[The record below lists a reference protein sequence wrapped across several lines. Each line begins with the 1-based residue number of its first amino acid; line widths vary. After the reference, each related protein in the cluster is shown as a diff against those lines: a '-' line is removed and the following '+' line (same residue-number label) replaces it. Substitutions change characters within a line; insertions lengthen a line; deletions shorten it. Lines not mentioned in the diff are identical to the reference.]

1 MIDNKREALNQRLLH
16 AAKQRCR
23 HLSRRQVE
31 DLKVDGSIL
40 ISDLP
45 VLQAAHR
52 MAVPELV
59 KFLRHCPLC
68 STFGLSEEE
77 LLQKY
82 KRAQML
88 DIINMAIL
96 EKLQ

>member
-1 MIDNKREALNQRLLH
+1 MIDNKREALTHRLLL
-16 AAKQRCR
+16 AAKQRCKR
-23 HLSRRQVE
+23 LTKRQVE
-31 DLKVDGSIL
+31 DLKIDGSIL

-45 VLQAAHR
+45 VLQVAHR
-52 MAVPELV
+52 MAMPELV

-82 KRAQML
+82 KKAQML
-88 DIINMAIL
+88 DIISKAIL